1 MSKFEKYATIFIV
14 VCLAIVAAGFA
25 CKVSYHRGYKVGWK
39 DCLASIQVDTTQHTD
54 TSSYVNPE
62 PIIVDPVTT
71 IPAGYVQ
78 VKAGTIAQLKAR
90 IAELEAAVLAA
101 PADSTASP
109 VEDTPVDVA
118 LPVERKVYQDS
129 TYRAVVEGIQAR
141 LAEIQTFNTTTT
153 ITKVVKEPV
162 FPTLMISPA
171 VNVEVLPRSVFAGA
185 GVVADY
191 WTGSWQFSL
200 EVGYGVNNILGPAV
214 PGVDTYKG
222 EAAAGMYGRGQVKY
236 NLIRK

>member
-1 MSKFEKYATIFIV
+1 MAKFQKIAALLCVACTMIIV
-14 VCLAIVAAGFA
+14 TAVCCF
-25 CKVSYHRGYKVGWK
+25 VSYHNGYKAGWN

-62 PIIVDPVTT
+62 PVIVEPVTT

-90 IAELEAAVLAA
+90 IAELEAAAMTA
-101 PADSTASP
+101 PADSAASP
-109 VEDTPVDVA
+109 VEDRPVDVA
-118 LPVERKVYQDS
+118 MPVERKVYQDS

-162 FPTLMISPA
+162 LPDLTITPA
-171 VNVEVLPRSVFAGA
+171 AKLIMTPAGIDA
-185 GVVADY
+185 VAMLRVTKW
-191 WTGSWQFSL
+191 WTGGWRFDGGL
-200 EVGYGVNNILGPAV
+200 GYGLHMGEGIKQ
-214 PGVDTYKG
+214 PGWYAEIGVGLDI
-222 EAAAGMYGRGQVKY
+222 V
-236 NLIRK
+236 RK